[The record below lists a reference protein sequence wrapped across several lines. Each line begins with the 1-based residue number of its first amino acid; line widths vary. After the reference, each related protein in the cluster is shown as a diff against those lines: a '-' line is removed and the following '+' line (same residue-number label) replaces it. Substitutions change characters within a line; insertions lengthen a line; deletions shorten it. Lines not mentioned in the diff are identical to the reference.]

1 MSEALTA
8 TVTICLGAW
17 VFMFLAWSIMDL
29 WEQQLRDDAPDP
41 RMLAG
46 GYLLAVAVA
55 AGTFAAASAQLG
67 VSPPGLVAPVV
78 AGAACSQLVAGMLFM
93 DGYGRRDLWSLPV
106 VAFAGLLAGLKVHT
120 AIPMLMGWR

>member
-1 MSEALTA
+1 MTEVLLA

-29 WEQQLRDDAPDP
+29 LEQRRDDAPEP
-41 RMLAG
+41 GTLAG
-46 GYLLAVAVA
+46 GVALAVAVA
-55 AGTFAAASAQLG
+55 AGTLATAFAQLG
-67 VSPPGLVAPVV
+67 VSAPGLVAPVV